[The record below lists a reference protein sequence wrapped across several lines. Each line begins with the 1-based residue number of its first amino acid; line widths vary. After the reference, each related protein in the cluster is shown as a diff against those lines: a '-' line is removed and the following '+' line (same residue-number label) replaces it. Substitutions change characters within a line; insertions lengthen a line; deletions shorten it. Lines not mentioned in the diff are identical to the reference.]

1 MDEKVAFDD
10 TKEQHRAVHQHPSDY
25 AVVYL
30 RMRVD
35 AMVENDRERGD
46 ATDPVET
53 AKSTRR
59 QDWRLATH
67 GANIQCG
74 SPNR

>member
-1 MDEKVAFDD
+1 MDEKGAVDD
-10 TKEQHRAVHQHPSDY
+10 ACILPSSSS
-25 AVVYL
+25 APVRVRCRVP

-35 AMVENDRERGD
+35 AMVENDREHGD

-59 QDWRLATH
+59 RDWRLAAH
-67 GANIQCG
+67 RANIQCG